1 MRNEFLTPAE
11 LLTLL
16 KAARKQGAR
25 SWAIVLLAYRH
36 AMRASEIA
44 NLTLNDVSL
53 RDGTVTVNRLKGS
66 RRTVQPIEKVK
77 GQPLLDEFKAIKLWL
92 EEREDDSRYFF
103 TSQKGGR
110 MDRATV
116 WRVIKSCAEQAGLPD
131 VHTHTLKHVRASLL
145 LQGGASVTETQNRV
159 GHAALSST
167 MKYLHTSDAAS
178 ARAARKA
185 EANLF

>member
-1 MRNEFLTPAE
+1 MKNEFLTPAQ
-11 LLTLL
+11 LLALL
-16 KAARKQGAR
+16 RAARQQGTRA
-25 SWAIVLLAYRH
+25 WAIVLLGYRH

-44 NLTLNDVSL
+44 ELKIADVNL

-92 EEREDDSRYFF
+92 EQRADESPYFF
-103 TSQKGGR
+103 VSQKGGR
-110 MDRATV
+110 MDRTAV
-116 WRVIKSCAEQAGLPD
+116 WRVIRACAQRAGLPD
-131 VHTHTLKHVRASLL
+131 VHPHTLKHVRASLL

-167 MKYLHTSDAAS
+167 MKYLHTSDAVS
-178 ARAARKA
+178 ERAARRA
-185 EANLF
+185 EASLF